1 MIMARGRQHVAKF
14 LTKIWKHIGVLKTG
28 EELVREW
35 NHDNKLKGKGGCF
48 VTIPDR
54 VACRSQNEEHWTCG
68 VFLTA
73 KDHRQGKTSSKKYEG
88 LVIFSDKGCSL
99 ELI

>member
-1 MIMARGRQHVAKF
+1 
-14 LTKIWKHIGVLKTG
+14 
-28 EELVREW
+28 
-35 NHDNKLKGKGGCF
+35 
-48 VTIPDR
+48 VTIPNR